1 MEVAQAQPVKLAD
14 PLDFSGFKPTR
25 TTEGVITQDAN
36 AQEIPAEIDA
46 TKPLDNQPAAE
57 VADDLTEEE
66 RILAGIEEEKT
77 EAPAFTDDFK
87 KALKEYTGYED
98 PQKFQVDY
106 NTQREESRLM
116 GEELKSLREIKGR
129 LDKLSPQMLK
139 ALQMEWNKTGDG
151 HKFIRSLPD
160 PEVLNQDPKKLSDK
174 QVLDFV
180 DDHGI
185 TDEHW
190 KTLNDPDAD
199 PGERDAIKRRIG
211 FLRLNGEDTIRKMQE
226 QNKADA
232 MAEQAAVQAQQE
244 RWSKGVAAA
253 VAKAKEGPLKTFVT
267 PQHID
272 EIRSGK
278 FISRLFEDD
287 GVTPKPE
294 LLETLIKAEKYDSAR
309 EAAKKAGYK
318 KGKADGLA
326 EATSGM
332 PTSPRAGRA
341 TATPNTNLKTN
352 AWASTLDKLEAS
364 IR

>member
-1 MEVAQAQPVKLAD
+1 MEVAQTQVTKAVD
-14 PLDFSGFKPTR
+14 PLDFSNVKSSR
-25 TTEGVITQDAN
+25 TSDGVITQDAN
-36 AQEIPAEIDA
+36 TQDIPAEIDA
-46 TKPLDNQPAAE
+46 TKTLDNAPE
-57 VADDLTEEE
+57 PVVDNDLTEEE
-66 RILAGIEEEKT
+66 RILAGEEEEKAA
-77 EAPAFTDDFK
+77 APTFTDDFK

-98 PQKFQVDY
+98 PQKFQVDF
-106 NTQREESRLM
+106 NTQKEEARLM
-116 GEELKSLREIKGR
+116 SEELKSLREIKGR

-139 ALQMEWNKTGDG
+139 ALQMEWNKNGEG
-151 HKFIRSLPD
+151 HKFLRSLPD
-160 PEVLNQDPKKLSDK
+160 PDVLNQDPKRLSDK

-180 DDHGI
+180 EDHGI
-185 TDEHW
+185 TEEHW
-190 KTLNDPDAD
+190 KTLNDPDAY

-211 FLRLNGEDTIRKMQE
+211 FLRLNGEDTIRKIQE

-232 MAEQAAVQAQQE
+232 AAEQAAIQAQNE

-253 VAKAKEGPLKTFVT
+253 VAKAKEGSLKTFVT

-272 EIRSGK
+272 ELRSGK
-278 FISRLFEDD
+278 FINRLFEDD

-294 LLETLIKAEKYDSAR
+294 LLETLIKAEKYESAR
-309 EAAKKAGYK
+309 EAAKKAGYR

-341 TATPNTNLKTN
+341 TATPTTNPKTN
-352 AWASTLDKLEAS
+352 PWVSTLDKLEAS